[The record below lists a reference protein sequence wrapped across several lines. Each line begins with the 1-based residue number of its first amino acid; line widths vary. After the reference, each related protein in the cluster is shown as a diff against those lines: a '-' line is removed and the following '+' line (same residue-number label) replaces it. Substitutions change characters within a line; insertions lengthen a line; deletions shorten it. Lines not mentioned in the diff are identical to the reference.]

1 MSCRL
6 LVGPD
11 ALRAGSHVVHGGDHH
26 YLFRV
31 RRLRPGSPVT
41 LFDGEGREADAVV
54 ASISSDRAVLEVQP
68 PREAAAEACRVIVM
82 PALIKGERMDFCVQ
96 KLVELGVSEI
106 APVCTER
113 TVVKLSGERARRRH
127 QRFVDV
133 ARDAA
138 RQSRRAAVPAIRDI
152 ADLDQALDA
161 AAGVPLRLILWTGER
176 ARTLRHVLQ
185 EPLPGAVCV
194 LVGPEGGFA
203 PDEVERAVAAG
214 FVPVTLGPH
223 VLRAETA
230 AMAVAAVLALGAP
243 AAAAGVAVI

>member
-6 LVGPD
+6 LVGPE
-11 ALRAGSHVVHGGDHH
+11 ALRAGSHVVDGGDHH

-41 LFDGEGREADAVV
+41 LFDGAGREADAMVV
-54 ASISSDRAVLEVQP
+54 SISADRAVLEVQA
-68 PREAAAEACRVIVM
+68 PRRVEAEACRVIVM
-82 PALIKGERMDFCVQ
+82 PALIKGERMDFCIQ

-106 APVCTER
+106 APVSTAR
-113 TVVKLSGERARRRH
+113 TVVRLSGERARRRH
-127 QRFVDV
+127 QRFVDI

-152 ADLDQALDA
+152 VELDQALAA

-176 ARTLRHVLQ
+176 TRTLRDVLQ
-185 EPLPGAVCV
+185 APLPGAVCV

-203 PDEVERAVAAG
+203 PGEVERALAAG
-214 FVPVTLGPH
+214 FVPVSLGPH

-243 AAAAGVAVI
+243 AAGVTVI